1 MSKFSKAV
9 SALRKADGIKVIN
22 DLKIINVTI
31 SVKEKYT
38 QIALTLDDDVPQ
50 YTKSED
56 SDEFVLTNNNVI
68 FTTLYS
74 INSVLRE
81 NDDAIT
87 LVDYFA
93 NHKQALAAV
102 LIGSKID
109 IIQQTVDDKV
119 YHNYFTDE
127 NVERADDY
135 ATIYNHIVDIKFS
148 KKAMASLDKL
158 NDKILFTSD
167 DELE

>member
-56 SDEFVLTNNNVI
+56 SDEFVLSSNNVI

-74 INSVLRE
+74 LNAMLRE

-127 NVERADDY
+127 DIEREDDY
-135 ATIYNHIVDIKFS
+135 TTIYNHIVDINFS
-148 KKAMASLDKL
+148 KKAMMSLDKL

-167 DELE
+167 DDIE

>member
-1 MSKFSKAV
+1 MSKFTKAV

-22 DLKIINVTI
+22 DLKIINVNI

-50 YTKSED
+50 YIKSD
-56 SDEFVLTNNNVI
+56 SDEFVLTSNNVI

-87 LVDYFA
+87 LVEYF
-93 NHKQALAAV
+93 NTHKSALAAV

-109 IIQQTVDDKV
+109 VIQQTVEDKV
-119 YHNYFTDE
+119 YHNYFSGED
-127 NVERADDY
+127 VERADEY
-135 ATIYNHIVDIKFS
+135 TTIYNHVVDIHFS

-167 DELE
+167 DDIE

>member
-22 DLKIINVTI
+22 DLKIVNVTI
-31 SVKEKYT
+31 SPKDKYT

-50 YTKSED
+50 YVKSEN
-56 SDEFVLTNNNVI
+56 SDEFVLKSGNVI

-87 LVDYFA
+87 LVDYFST
-93 NHKQALAAV
+93 HKSALAAV

-109 IIQQTVDDKV
+109 LIQQTVDDKV

-127 NVERADDY
+127 DVERADEY
-135 ATIYNHIVDIKFS
+135 TTIYNHIVDVKFS
-148 KKAMASLDKL
+148 EKAIASLDKL
-158 NDKILFTSD
+158 NDKMLFTPD
-167 DELE
+167 DDVK

>member
-22 DLKIINVTI
+22 DLKIVNVTI
-31 SVKEKYT
+31 SVKERYT

-50 YTKSED
+50 YIKTED
-56 SDEFVLTNNNVI
+56 SNEFMLSSNNVI

-74 INSVLRE
+74 LNAMLRE

-93 NHKQALAAV
+93 NHKQALASV

-109 IIQQTVDDKV
+109 VIQQTVDDKV

-127 NVERADDY
+127 DIEREDDY
-135 ATIYNHIVDIKFS
+135 TTIYNHIVDIHFS

-167 DELE
+167 DDME